1 MPRTRLINPEFFLH
15 EGLGNCSAHARL
27 LFIALWTQADRL
39 GRLRWL
45 PLRIHG
51 ETFPHEPEV
60 DVPALAA
67 ELVRVGSLQIYSD
80 EGRAFAHV
88 TGFTRWQNPHRNESA
103 SKIPEPPDDDG
114 GASFSLLGRG
124 GSTNG
129 QPMVNQGST
138 SGAPDTSYQLLVTS
152 SQLPVTSR
160 PLTGFPRDDVSET
173 SSPGRK
179 ARGSGSLALPTGD
192 ELLDFLIET
201 WGKLLGKHDT
211 LPRWLSSARGA
222 YPGIDLL
229 GEARRAHAWEEANPS
244 RRKKQIRA
252 FLSRWWT
259 KAQDR
264 GGSRPTT
271 TTDSDS
277 EGREALEVARSL
289 GADL

>member
-60 DVPALAA
+60 DVSALAA
-67 ELVRVGSLQIYSD
+67 ELVEAGSVQVYGVG
-80 EGRAFAHV
+80 GRSYV
-88 TGFTRWQNPHRNESA
+88 LVSNFTRWQNPHRNESA
-103 SKIPEPPDDDG
+103 SKIPDPPEGDG
-114 GASFSLLGRG
+114 DAASFSILGRG
-124 GSTNG
+124 GTTRG
-129 QPMVNQGST
+129 QPKDDQGTT
-138 SGAPDTSYQLLVTS
+138 SGASDTRSKILDPRSLIPVPPNGGSPRQRRSDVRPGAS
-152 SQLPVTSR
+152 SKGSKSL
-160 PLTGFPRDDVSET
+160 
-173 SSPGRK
+173 SP
-179 ARGSGSLALPTGD
+179 PTGD
-192 ELLDFLIET
+192 DLLDFLVET
-201 WGKLLGKHDT
+201 WGPLLGKHES
-211 LPRWLSSARGA
+211 LPRWVSSSRGA

-229 GEARRAHAWEEANPS
+229 GEARRAHAWEESNPS

-259 KAQDR
+259 KAQDAS
-264 GGSRPTT
+264 GGKRTS
-271 TTDSDS
+271 TTDDSDLA
-277 EGREALEVARSL
+277 ALEIARSL